1 MRVLLDSNALIWW
14 VTASR
19 RLGIQAHEVIEDKRN
34 EVVVGA
40 GALLEMGIKRSLQ
53 KLHFPY
59 DFEAVLRGEDFNIL
73 PISFAHL
80 RTFETLPLHHR
91 DPFDRLLIAQALA
104 EGIPIA
110 TDDRVFGA
118 YGVQIVW

>member
-1 MRVLLDSNALIWW
+1 MRLLLDSNALIWW
-14 VTASR
+14 ITASR
-19 RLGIQAHEVIEDKRN
+19 RLGAKAYEAMADKTN
-34 EVVVGA
+34 EVVVGV
-40 GALLEMGIKRSLQ
+40 GALWEMAIKRSLQ

-59 DFEAVLRGEDFNIL
+59 DFETVLRDEDLKVL

-80 RTFETLPLHHR
+80 GALDGLPWHHR
-91 DPFDRLLIAQALA
+91 DPFDRLLIAQALS

-110 TDDRVFGA
+110 TGDRRFAA